1 MINNQQLATHN
12 QQKAFTLLEVLI
24 YIGVLVII
32 ILTISSYL
40 IWSIQSS
47 TKIKVMAETLDNAR
61 RAMETIVYEVREAES
76 VYISTSVFDSHPG
89 QMSLET
95 TKYIPTDE
103 SKTYIDFYVSNGRL
117 CLKKESQNPICLTS
131 DRVEVANLVFSQIDT
146 ANSPSIQI
154 DLSID
159 YKNPTGR
166 SEYQSQVNLRSVAS
180 LRSY

>member
-1 MINNQQLATHN
+1 MLTRLQVKMTR
-12 QQKAFTLLEVLI
+12 KGFTLLEVLI

-40 IWSIQSS
+40 IWFIQSS

-76 VYISTSVFDSHPG
+76 VYIPTSVFDSNPG
-89 QMSLET
+89 QLSLET

-103 SKTYIDFYVSNGRL
+103 GKTYIDFYVSNGRL

-146 ANSPSIQI
+146 ANSFSVQI

-166 SEYQSQVNLRSVAS
+166 PEYQSQVNLRSVAS